1 MLNTEP
7 KNLPTTTRELSV
19 EETEAVAGGSI
30 HVELEP
36 PPIPGVPPPPPK
48 VIIT

>member
-1 MLNTEP
+1 MSSRRP
-7 KNLPTTTRELSV
+7 KNLMPTLRELSI
-19 EETEAVAGGSI
+19 EEMEAVAGGGI
-30 HVELEP
+30 HVVPEP